1 MQKMHKGVTKM
12 NKRKLTALFAACAM
26 LCGCGNGQNV
36 GTTAETSALSEA
48 KTTTAAESSEDV
60 TAATVDMLSV
70 REQAERIVSG
80 MTLEQKI
87 AQMITISLRSWSD
100 TPDDPDSFVNVTEL
114 NEQQKAMLTNYDFG
128 GIILFSRN
136 CADTEQIV
144 RLTAAIQDAAIAS
157 EQGIPMLISADQEGG
172 SVIRLMTGTTTCG
185 NMALGAAGDTQ
196 SAWDNAAI
204 MGSELA
210 AVGINTDYAPDT
222 DVNNNPSNP
231 VINVRSF
238 SSDPE
243 LVAKLALAY
252 MQGLESEGVIS
263 TAKHYPG
270 HGDTATDSHT
280 GLPMID
286 KSYDELKQMEL
297 VPFIA
302 VADEADMIMTAHIQ
316 FPQIETETY
325 TSIDSGEEISLPAT
339 LSKTMIKDILRG
351 DIGYDGVVTTDA
363 MLMDA
368 IDTNFDPTDAAVLAI
383 NADVDILLEPIQIM
397 SADDIAAQEEYI
409 GKLAA
414 AVSDGRIAESEIDDS
429 VIRIIS
435 LKLEKGII
443 GAEPVDFDTAA
454 ENAKTIVGSKEHHDK
469 ELEVALS
476 AITLVKNDDST
487 LPLVMQ
493 ENEKVAYFYPYAGEE
508 NTMTFA
514 LDRLKADG
522 VIPESV
528 TAECHAFTEN
538 SASSDY
544 EGIAND
550 VAGYEELIKGC
561 KAVIIATETYRR
573 ENMDRTD
580 EKRAWQAVFTDEMI
594 ALAHKNGIKTVHL
607 SMHIPYDAVRYIDA
621 DAVLCAYCG
630 NDMPELPSEYNGNTK
645 TYGVNYP
652 AALITVFGGS
662 TPTGK
667 LPVDLLAYHE
677 GIGYSDDI
685 VYPIGHGLTY

>member
-1 MQKMHKGVTKM
+1 M
-12 NKRKLTALFAACAM
+12 NKRKITALFAACAM
-26 LCGCGNGQNV
+26 LCGCGNGQTATTAA
-36 GTTAETSALSEA
+36 TTAE
-48 KTTTAAESSEDV
+48 KTEEKTTAAAASSEEV
-60 TAATVDMLSV
+60 TEAPVESLSI
-70 REQAERIVSG
+70 REQAEQIVSG

-87 AQMITISLRSWSD
+87 AQMITISLRQWDD
-100 TPDDPDSFVNVTEL
+100 TPVTEL
-114 NEQQKAMLTNYDFG
+114 NEQQKALLTKYDFG
-128 GIILFSRN
+128 GMILFGQN
-136 CADTEQIV
+136 CTDTEQTV
-144 RLTAAIQDAAIAS
+144 RLTAAIQEAAMAS

-172 SVIRLMTGTTTCG
+172 SIVRLSKGTTTCG

-204 MGSELA
+204 IGGELS

-243 LVAKLALAY
+243 LVARLALAY
-252 MQGLESEGVIS
+252 VQGLESEGVIS

-270 HGDTATDSHT
+270 HGDTGTDSHT

-286 KSYDELKQMEL
+286 KSYDELKQTEL
-297 VPFIA
+297 VPFAA

-325 TSIDSGEEISLPAT
+325 KSIDSGEEISLPAT
-339 LSKTMIKDILRG
+339 LSKKMIKDILRG
-351 DIGYDGVVTTDA
+351 DMGYDGVVTTDD

-368 IDTNFDPTDAAVLAI
+368 INVNFDPIDSAVLAI
-383 NADVDILLEPIQIM
+383 NADVDIILEPIQVM
-397 SADDIAAQEEYI
+397 SAKDIAAQDEYI
-409 GKLAA
+409 GKLVA
-414 AVSDGRIAESEIDDS
+414 AVNDGRIAESEIDDS

-443 GAEPVDFDTAA
+443 GMEAVNADTAA
-454 ENAKTIVGSKEHHDK
+454 ISAKKIVGSKEHHNK
-469 ELEVALS
+469 ELEVALR
-476 AITLVKNDDST
+476 AVTLVKNDDNT

-522 VIPESV
+522 VIPDSV

-538 SASSDY
+538 SESSDY
-544 EGIAND
+544 EGLAND

-561 KAVIIATETYRR
+561 KAIIIATETYRTG
-573 ENMDRTD
+573 NMDRTD
-580 EKRAWQAVFTDEMI
+580 EKRAWQAVFSDEMT
-594 ALAHKNGIKTVHL
+594 ALAHKIGIKVIHL
-607 SMHIPYDAVRYIDA
+607 SMHMPYDAVRYTDA

-630 NDMPELPSEYNGNTK
+630 NEMPEVPTEYNGNTQ

-662 TPTGK
+662 TPAGK
-667 LPVDLLAYHE
+667 LPTPLPAYTE
-677 GIGYSDDI
+677 GVGYSDEI
-685 VYPIGHGLTY
+685 VYPIGYGLTY

>member
-1 MQKMHKGVTKM
+1 M

-26 LCGCGNGQNV
+26 LCGCGNGQ
-36 GTTAETSALSEA
+36 TAG
-48 KTTTAAESSEDV
+48 TTTAAPSETT
-60 TAATVDMLSV
+60 TAAFSEGTGTTVEYIPFTELSY

-87 AQMITISLRSWSD
+87 AQMITISLRWWND
-100 TPDDPDSFVNVTEL
+100 TPDDPDSFAAVTEL
-114 NEQQKAMLTNYDFG
+114 NDRQKEFLAKYDFG
-128 GIILFSRN
+128 GLILFKQN

-144 RLTAAIQDAAIAS
+144 RLTASVQDAARAS
-157 EQGIPMLISADQEGG
+157 EQGIPMLISVDQEGG
-172 SVIRLMTGTTTCG
+172 NITRLTTGTMTCE
-185 NMALGAAGDTQ
+185 NMALGAAGDAQ
-196 SAWDNAAI
+196 STRDNAVI
-204 MGSELA
+204 IGSELA
-210 AVGINTDYAPDT
+210 ALGINTDYAPDS
-222 DVNNNPSNP
+222 DVNNNPANP

-238 SSDPE
+238 SSDPK

-252 MQGLESEGVIS
+252 VQGLESEGVIS

-270 HGDTATDSHT
+270 HGDTGTDSHT

-286 KSYDELKQMEL
+286 KSYDELKQTEL
-297 VPFIA
+297 VPFAA

-325 TSIDSGEEISLPAT
+325 KSIDSGEEISLPAT
-339 LSKTMIKDILRG
+339 LSKKMIKDILRG
-351 DIGYDGVVTTDA
+351 DMGYDGVVTTDD

-368 IDTNFDPTDAAVLAI
+368 INVNFDPIDSAVLAI
-383 NADVDILLEPIQIM
+383 NADVDIILEPIQVM
-397 SADDIAAQEEYI
+397 SAKDIAQDEYI
-409 GKLAA
+409 GKLVA
-414 AVSDGRIAESEIDDS
+414 AVNDGRIAESEIDDS
-429 VIRIIS
+429 VVRIIT

-443 GAEPVDFDTAA
+443 GMEAVNADTAA
-454 ENAKTIVGSKEHHDK
+454 ISAKTIVGSKEHHNK
-469 ELEVALS
+469 ELEVALR
-476 AITLVKNDDST
+476 AVTLVKNDDNT

-493 ENEKVAYFYPYAGEE
+493 ENEQVAYFYPYAGEE

-522 VIPESV
+522 VIPDSV

-538 SASSDY
+538 SESSDY
-544 EGIAND
+544 EGLAND

-561 KAVIIATETYRR
+561 KAIIIATETYRTG
-573 ENMDRTD
+573 NMDRTD
-580 EKRAWQAVFTDEMI
+580 EKRAWQAVFSDEMT
-594 ALAHKNGIKTVHL
+594 ALAHKIGIKVIHL
-607 SMHIPYDAVRYIDA
+607 SMHMPYDAVRYTDA

-630 NDMPELPSEYNGNTK
+630 NEMPEVPTEYNGNTQ

-667 LPVDLLAYHE
+667 LPIDLPAYTE
-677 GIGYSDDI
+677 GVGYSDEI
-685 VYPIGHGLTY
+685 VYPIGYGLTY

>member
-1 MQKMHKGVTKM
+1 M
-12 NKRKLTALFAACAM
+12 NKRKLTALFAACAI
-26 LCGCGNGQNV
+26 LCGCGSGQTAGSAATAV
-36 GTTAETSALSEA
+36 LPADTTAQTDE
-48 KTTTAAESSEDV
+48 KTTAAESSLEGISPLPE
-60 TAATVDMLSV
+60 TELSF
-70 REQAERIVSG
+70 REQAESIVAG

-87 AQMITISLRSWSD
+87 AQMITVPLRWWSD
-100 TPDDPDSFVNVTEL
+100 TPDDPDTFASVTEL
-114 NEQQKAMLTNYDFG
+114 NEQQKAMLTKYDFG
-128 GIILFSRN
+128 GIILFSQN
-136 CADTEQIV
+136 CAGTEQIV
-144 RLTAAIQDAAIAS
+144 QLTAAIQNAAMAS

-172 SVIRLMTGTTTCG
+172 SIFRLTTGTTTCG

-204 MGSELA
+204 IGSELN

-238 SSDPE
+238 SADPE
-243 LVAKLALAY
+243 LVAKLAQAY
-252 MQGLESEGVIS
+252 VQGLESESVIS

-270 HGDTATDSHT
+270 HGDTAADSHT
-280 GLPMID
+280 GLPRID
-286 KSYDELKQMEL
+286 KSYDELKQTEL
-297 VPFIA
+297 VPFAA
-302 VADEADMIMTAHIQ
+302 VSDEADMIMTAHIQ
-316 FPQIETETY
+316 FPQIETDTY
-325 TSIDSGEEISLPAT
+325 TSVDSGEEISLPAT
-339 LSKTMIKDILRG
+339 LSKKMIKDILRG

-368 IDTNFDPTDAAVLAI
+368 IDTNFDPIDAAVLAI

-409 GKLAA
+409 GKLVA
-414 AVSDGRIAESEIDDS
+414 AVNDGRIAESEIDDS

-443 GAEPVDFDTAA
+443 GAEPVDADTAA
-454 ENAKTIVGSKEHHDK
+454 ANAVTIVGSKEHHDK
-469 ELEVALS
+469 ELEVALR
-476 AITLVKNDDST
+476 AITLIKNDDDT
-487 LPLVMQ
+487 LPLKLD

-522 VIPESV
+522 VVPESV
-528 TAECHAFTEN
+528 TAECHAFTEK
-538 SASSDY
+538 SESSDY

-550 VAGYEELIKGC
+550 AAGYEELIKDC
-561 KAVIIATETYRR
+561 KAVIIATETYRAG
-573 ENMDRTD
+573 NMDRTD
-580 EKRAWQAVFTDEMI
+580 EKRAWQAVFSDEMT
-594 ALAHKNGIKTVHL
+594 ALAHKNGIKVVHL
-607 SMHIPYDAVRYIDA
+607 SMHMPYDAVRYTDA

-630 NDMPELPSEYNGNTK
+630 NDMPEVPAEYNGNTQ

-652 AALITVFGGS
+652 AALITVFGGNS
-662 TPTGK
+662 PTGK
-667 LPVDLLAYHE
+667 LPVDLPAYHE

-685 VYPIGHGLTY
+685 VYPIGYGLTF